1 MIRCLAAVALAL
13 VPAAAS
19 AALELPAGA
28 VRAAEAAE
36 RFGTY
41 ALPVGPWTDAGLP
54 SELLE
59 GRVEL
64 TAWQVPGTATT
75 LELLAPLRDR
85 LAAEGYETL
94 FDCATEAC
102 GGFDFRYEMRVL
114 PEPEMHVNL
123 GDFRY
128 HAARREGPAGPEAV
142 ALLVSRS
149 QARGYVHVVHV
160 EPAGPADLAAP
171 DPAGTPASGNDASS
185 GPAPFPGVAPALA
198 PASASA
204 RPGALAAALEATGR
218 AVLAD
223 LSFET
228 GSSRLA
234 AGPFPALEELAA
246 YMAANPGRSVT
257 LVGHTDASG
266 ALEPNV
272 ALSRARARAVRERLI
287 ADYGIAAG
295 RIAADGVGYLMPLA
309 PNLTDEGRA
318 LNRRVE
324 VVVTST
330 E

>member
-1 MIRCLAAVALAL
+1 MIRGLAAAALCL
-13 VPAAAS
+13 VPAAS
-19 AALELPAGA
+19 AALDLPSGA
-28 VRAAEAAE
+28 VRAAESAE

-54 SELLE
+54 TELLE

-64 TAWQVPGTATT
+64 TAWHVPGTATT

-85 LAAEGYETL
+85 LAAEGYESV

-123 GDFRY
+123 GDFRF
-128 HAARREGPAGPEAV
+128 HAAP
-142 ALLVSRS
+142 
-149 QARGYVHVVHV
+149 
-160 EPAGPADLAAP
+160 
-171 DPAGTPASGNDASS
+171 
-185 GPAPFPGVAPALA
+185 
-198 PASASA
+198 A
-204 RPGALAAALEATGR
+204 RPGDLQTAGTGGPAAAAENAQPGLLPGSDPAAAAAAPGTLAATLDATGR

-234 AGPFPALEELAA
+234 AGAFPSLDALAA
-246 YMAANPGRSVT
+246 YMAANPGRRIT

-287 ADYGIAAG
+287 ADYGVDAG

-309 PNLTDEGRA
+309 PNVTDEGRA

-324 VVVTST
+324 AVVTST
-330 E
+330 D

>member
-1 MIRCLAAVALAL
+1 LIRGLAAAALCL
-13 VPAAAS
+13 VPAAS
-19 AALELPAGA
+19 AALDLPSGA
-28 VRAAEAAE
+28 VRAAESAE

-54 SELLE
+54 TELLE

-64 TAWQVPGTATT
+64 TAWHVPGTATT

-85 LAAEGYETL
+85 LAAEGYESV

-123 GDFRY
+123 GDFRF
-128 HAARREGPAGPEAV
+128 HAARRDGPAGPEAV

-149 QARGYVHVVHV
+149 QTRGYVHVVHV
-160 EPAGPADLAAP
+160 EPARPGDLQTAGTGGPAAAAENAQPGLLPGSDPAAAAAAPGTLAATL
-171 DPAGTPASGNDASS
+171 D
-185 GPAPFPGVAPALA
+185 
-198 PASASA
+198 
-204 RPGALAAALEATGR
+204 ATGR

-234 AGPFPALEELAA
+234 AGAFPSLDALAA
-246 YMAANPGRSVT
+246 YMAANPGRRIT

-287 ADYGIAAG
+287 ADYGVDAG

-309 PNLTDEGRA
+309 PNVTDEGRA

-324 VVVTST
+324 AVVTST
-330 E
+330 D